1 MDIIIKSINFKASN
15 ALETFVKEKVGKLF
29 NHGNDII
36 RANVI
41 LRKGENGSVENKQ
54 CQINLMIPG
63 NDHIVKKKTGLYE
76 KSVLKA
82 VEVLQKILRRKKT
95 ELIAKR
101 NISLNY

>member
-1 MDIIIKSINFKASN
+1 MDIIIKSVNFKASL
-15 ALETFVKEKVGKLF
+15 ALETFIKEKVGKLF
-29 NHGNDII
+29 NRSNNII
-36 RANVI
+36 RAYVI
-41 LRKGENGSVENKQ
+41 LREGENPSFENKQ

-76 KSVLKA
+76 KSVLQA

-95 ELIAKR
+95 KLIAKR